1 MNRGCEKPQFCN
13 SVRIFSF
20 SQILEGSQNLKEYL
34 KAPVQTGGFLLTNN
48 VAFIISCSS
57 KFLSEVVEMS
67 ICNKHG
73 LLEVFQTTLFRK
85 EVPDYKFFPIT
96 KKFYVLRRLLLHQ
109 LLWLRDFLDRT
120 TGLFC

>member
-1 MNRGCEKPQFCN
+1 M
-13 SVRIFSF
+13 
-20 SQILEGSQNLKEYL
+20 
-34 KAPVQTGGFLLTNN
+34 LTNN

-85 EVPDYKFFPIT
+85 EVPDYKFFSHNQKILGFEET
-96 KKFYVLRRLLLHQ
+96 SCSSVVVVKGFSRQNNRLVLLSRNFFNESFFWLDCVIRL
-109 LLWLRDFLDRT
+109 
-120 TGLFC
+120 